1 MNNARRADNDI
12 KYKNVMNEYAKKNGE
27 NVLSNLE
34 EKNSKLVISVLFHFP
49 ELEVSF
55 VV

>member
-1 MNNARRADNDI
+1 MNNAGRADNDI
-12 KYKNVMNEYAKKNGE
+12 KYKNVMNESAKKNRE
-27 NVLSNLE
+27 NVLLNIK
-34 EKNSKLVISVLFHFP
+34 EKNLKLVISVLFHFP